1 MNAWFE
7 VRCYPSSD
15 GLSLFFVDVTE
26 RKAADQRIRQLSR
39 AVNQSPSSVVI
50 TDINGDIEYVNPKF
64 TAVTGYSLDEVV
76 GKNPRILKGGEASA
90 QTYEDLWLTIT
101 TGREWRGEFHN
112 RKKNGELYWESAS
125 ICPITDENGA
135 ITHYLAI
142 KEDITGSK
150 AAQIAL
156 VEAKQAAEDARRIA
170 EDANRAKDDFIA
182 TLSHELRT
190 PLTPV
195 LMTASTMELD
205 VALSSDIRS
214 QMSLIRHNIELEAR
228 LIDDLLDITK
238 ITHGKFSVK
247 SEFVSLKD
255 ILARTVEVV
264 RADLLEK
271 KINVEINISADATNV
286 SADPARLQ
294 QVFWNLLKNAIK
306 FTPAGGSI
314 SIRTFALDPQML
326 TVEIRDT
333 GIGIPPE
340 SLEKI
345 FLPFH
350 QASRKQRYGGLG
362 LGLAISKAIIEV
374 HGGSIKADNDP
385 EGGAV
390 FTITLPV
397 RHSGDGLETTVCD
410 ALREIV
416 PLRILLV
423 EDHDQTRAVLANLL
437 TREGHLVEAVGSCA
451 DALKAARN
459 QRVTEPFQMLISDLG
474 LPDGNGF
481 DLARALKAENS
492 GLKAIAL
499 SGYGTDDDIQK
510 SVEAG
515 FSKHLTKPV
524 NFQDLR
530 RVLSE

>member
-1 MNAWFE
+1 
-7 VRCYPSSD
+7 
-15 GLSLFFVDVTE
+15 VTK
-26 RKAADQRIRQLSR
+26 RKAADQCIRQLSR

-50 TDINGDIEYVNPKF
+50 TDIKGDIEYVNPKF
-64 TAVTGYSLDEVV
+64 TAVTGYSLDEVF

-156 VEAKQAAEDARRIA
+156 VEAKQAAEDA
-170 EDANRAKDDFIA
+170 NRAKDDFIA

-195 LMTASTMELD
+195 LMTASTMEFD
-205 VALSSDIRS
+205 EALSSDIRS

-271 KINVEINISADATNV
+271 KINVEINVSADAANV

-314 SIRTFALDPQML
+314 SIRTFALDPQTL
-326 TVEIRDT
+326 TVKIRDT
-333 GIGIPPE
+333 GIGIPQE

-362 LGLAISKAIIEV
+362 LGLAISRAIVEV

-385 EGGAV
+385 AGGAV
-390 FTITLPV
+390 FTVTLPV
-397 RHSGDGLETTVCD
+397 RHSWDGPETTARDV
-410 ALREIV
+410 LQETV

-451 DALKAARN
+451 DARTVARN
-459 QRVTEPFQMLISDLG
+459 QLVTEPFQMLISDLG

-481 DLARALKAENS
+481 DLVRALKAENP
-492 GLKAIAL
+492 GLRAIAL

-510 SVEAG
+510 SVVAG

-530 RVLSE
+530 RVLSA